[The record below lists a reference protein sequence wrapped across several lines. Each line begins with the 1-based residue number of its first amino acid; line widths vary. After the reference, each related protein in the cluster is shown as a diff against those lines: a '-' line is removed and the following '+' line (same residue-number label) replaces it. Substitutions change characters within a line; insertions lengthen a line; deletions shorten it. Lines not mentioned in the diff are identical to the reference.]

1 MGGATTSHK
10 ISKNIGSWYKTT
22 SKYINPIGR
31 FYHEFQMICRILL
44 VNTFLKG
51 LFALK
56 SVKSS
61 LLCDTKQPACKTIC
75 INRFA
80 PISHWQLWN
89 FELLGWMV
97 VVGTFSFVCIM
108 LDDAEAKYEKINK
121 IDDEEEKTAK
131 FKQLKSTR
139 KGRITYNYNQER
151 LRAKAEN
158 RKNPAVEIFYI
169 TTILF
174 RAILELWFLF
184 VEYNLNLNQSQNA
197 NFLETMQLKEKYY
210 CYTHFDDNPYDDKH
224 SVDYFLP
231 VANRSE
237 IFYTDEVIETCQQQ
251 DRVTC
256 WIKFSRVKSYG
267 IQIMFLVLVCNFI
280 LSVLEFCWAVVDFVR
295 DYFNHRQVK
304 YE

>member
-1 MGGATTSHK
+1 MRVN
-10 ISKNIGSWYKTT
+10 IKNRKT
-22 SKYINPIGR
+22 SKPRKN
-31 FYHEFQMICRILL
+31 H
-44 VNTFLKG
+44 
-51 LFALK
+51 
-56 SVKSS
+56 
-61 LLCDTKQPACKTIC
+61 
-75 INRFA
+75 
-80 PISHWQLWN
+80 
-89 FELLGWMV
+89 
-97 VVGTFSFVCIM
+97 
-108 LDDAEAKYEKINK
+108 
-121 IDDEEEKTAK
+121 EKTD
-131 FKQLKSTR
+131 FSRFFYFFLIVPTHFH
-139 KGRITYNYNQER
+139 NQER

-251 DRVTC
+251 DRVTGF
-256 WIKFSRVKSYG
+256 IFQVG
-267 IQIMFLVLVCNFI
+267 VMFLGFYLVITRKKYLNSDIFDGNH
-280 LSVLEFCWAVVDFVR
+280 VVSSS
-295 DYFNHRQVK
+295 HIEK
-304 YE
+304 